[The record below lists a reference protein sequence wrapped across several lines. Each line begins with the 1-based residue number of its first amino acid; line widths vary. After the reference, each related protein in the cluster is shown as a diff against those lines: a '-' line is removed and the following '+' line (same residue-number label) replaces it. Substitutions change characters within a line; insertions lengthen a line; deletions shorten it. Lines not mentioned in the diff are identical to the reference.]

1 MKKYTLFLLMLIVG
15 IVLYSKPSKKGVHS
29 IAAFEQLYKNRVP
42 PFNKISDTTFL
53 RLKSGIAFDAEGNF
67 RGFMFIG
74 GVRKELTFEEYQ
86 QLKELIIGQKSPY
99 TEQDKIEYDKRRKIA
114 LGL

>member
-1 MKKYTLFLLMLIVG
+1 MLLVG
-15 IVLYSKPSKKGVHS
+15 VVVFAKPSKKGVHS
-29 IAAFEQLYKNRVP
+29 IAAFEQLYKYKVP
-42 PFNKISDTTFL
+42 PFNKISDTTFQ
-53 RLKSGIAFDAEGNF
+53 RLKSGIAFDDEGNF

-86 QLKELIIGQKSPY
+86 QFNELVIGQKIPY
-99 TEQDKIEYDKRRKIA
+99 TEEDKIEYDKRRKIA